1 MSSGLLESIEGNP
14 LTADVEDW
22 TVDELG
28 LGDDVESDGDE
39 SDEDLLCNQL

>member
-1 MSSGLLESIEGNP
+1 MERFIGMEGNP

-22 TVDELG
+22 VNELG
-28 LGDDVESDGDE
+28 LGEDVESDGDE